1 MDTLK
6 IATYNVGN
14 FGGEI
19 TGYSCK
25 EIARYMKEQEV
36 DVLCFQECGDN
47 KYFPMDSIRNVF
59 SHWRYALIPTED
71 SIRGVLPI
79 AVFSRYPLVNP
90 QFISYQ
96 QSANCSMQC
105 DIVLGRDTV
114 RLLNN
119 HLQTTSVSQNRR
131 KWERGLANSNNTRR
145 EAEVVQ
151 GAITSLHANFV
162 KRAEQTD
169 SIRQLVIASP
179 YPVLACG
186 DFNSLP
192 SSYTYAELSDVLKD
206 GFRTSGRG
214 YMYTYRYF
222 KRLLRID
229 YIFHSPG
236 KPYLKTSVFETFKSR
251 IPWLLLLMVSATFT
265 GQIIAKFEDAL
276 GACAILTAYIPMLMD
291 TGGNCGSQ
299 ASVTVI
305 RGISLDEIEFS
316 DLLRVIWKEIRVAV
330 LCAAVLSAANFVKL
344 LLVDKMI
351 FGNPI
356 TMTVAAVI
364 CLTLIV
370 TVFAAKLVGCTL
382 PLLAKKIGFDPAVM
396 ASPFITTVVDAISL
410 AIYFRFASL
419 LLGI

>member
-1 MDTLK
+1 MGKSEIKSLFGSIPVILTIALALITMIAAFSGNFDPANSRYMPVLGLALPVLLVCNLLVAICWGIARRRWVFVPLVAFFFNYSYLLAIFQFSFTRSIPEGHYSSNYADGYLK

-25 EIARYMKEQEV
+25 EIARYMKEQQV

-47 KYFPMDSIRNVF
+47 KYFPMDSIRKVF
-59 SHWRYALIPTED
+59 SHWRYAMIPTED

-79 AVFSRYPLVNP
+79 AVFSRYPLINP
-90 QFISYQ
+90 QFISYP

-105 DIVLGRDTV
+105 DIVLSRDTV

-131 KWERGLANSNNTRR
+131 KWERGLANTNDTRR

-151 GAITSLHANFV
+151 SAITTLHDNFV

-169 SIRQLVIASP
+169 SICLLALASP

-192 SSYTYAELSDVLKD
+192 SSYTYDELSKILKD

-229 YIFHSPG
+229 YVFHSPSIQG
-236 KPYLKTSVFETFKSR
+236 YRYYSPDLDLCSDHNPV
-251 IPWLLLLMVSATFT
+251 LMEMK
-265 GQIIAKFEDAL
+265 IKK
-276 GACAILTAYIPMLMD
+276 
-291 TGGNCGSQ
+291 
-299 ASVTVI
+299 
-305 RGISLDEIEFS
+305 GI
-316 DLLRVIWKEIRVAV
+316 
-330 LCAAVLSAANFVKL
+330 
-344 LLVDKMI
+344 
-351 FGNPI
+351 
-356 TMTVAAVI
+356 
-364 CLTLIV
+364 
-370 TVFAAKLVGCTL
+370 
-382 PLLAKKIGFDPAVM
+382 
-396 ASPFITTVVDAISL
+396 
-410 AIYFRFASL
+410 
-419 LLGI
+419 